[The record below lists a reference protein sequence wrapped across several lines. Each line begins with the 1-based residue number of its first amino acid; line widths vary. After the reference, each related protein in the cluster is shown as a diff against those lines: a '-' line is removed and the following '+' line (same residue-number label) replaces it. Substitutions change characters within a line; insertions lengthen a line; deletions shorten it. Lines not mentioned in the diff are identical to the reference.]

1 MAVSISLKDRLKQA
15 LLFMTASLMALIVL
29 GALYFTSTY
38 DRSSAE
44 QTLRLKHKI
53 VEQTLAS
60 YLVRAE
66 SEMSFIVQDLAV
78 RNYDLSQALDLLFSH
93 HDILFTGGLDFFY
106 IDWKDDF
113 HAMDPRA
120 RLFTQADFQP
130 LLAEGQISRWV
141 SVVTEDDATLLMYKK
156 KILSSDME
164 SLGFLYGFIS
174 LSDNLTLGNELLS
187 SAQVMAVRLLEES
200 NNRLLLE
207 ETSSDTNDPSVPM
220 LSYAFPLDSAV
231 QGAFRLEIEQAENLL
246 SDSLR
251 VALPWLLFVALS
263 LLAFYWLL
271 NIYIKKLLFV
281 PLEKTIY
288 QRESTLP
295 LFDELQP
302 IQEQSNHYRASIKAK
317 DDQFNLLSE
326 SVHSAII
333 FSNEVAEL
341 QVLNTEAKEI
351 FPEAERSRTV
361 FDFLP
366 ISCHQIIQEALK
378 GAVGRNFELTIDRL
392 GRIYQWKVFS
402 YHNEFG
408 YRGILLVGRNVTL
421 ETSLKWQLD
430 QLQPL
435 SNAIEKKVDAQAL
448 QQELEYLTQL
458 PSTIQ
463 TQQFQGWLSLTLSI
477 LEDIGRP
484 EDMVREVVLG
494 NELIAESA
502 KVMTAMG
509 VEANRALL
517 DITLPVSLKIIEVD
531 NKVAAL
537 LRLLFMMVMSN
548 DMAERRLSIQM
559 KGNELEF
566 VAMHDMATRELFI
579 WMIKTLASHLG
590 AQYKIL
596 RNNAL
601 QFNLPVVCLEQDHTS
616 MSSLEDQGTTGKLVA
631 WIANDYPNSAF
642 IHAAL
647 VRLGCK
653 VKDFV
658 SADSFFTQS
667 TTIVKFDAILIGCD
681 QDLEGQHKMTKAL
694 QVKHDRTNL
703 PIVWVNSTPLQ
714 TPDEQVFHL
723 FGCPFDYSLHQ
734 VLVQALQCDGIMPVY
749 HPERGPSWIMVGG
762 SRVTKAIW
770 YSELE
775 AQQITTQWLSDLSSF
790 DLVLPYHSDAV
801 IVLLEPQSSILLAQL
816 HKRFPEARLFTIQDW
831 QDKPD
836 TVTLCKVSS
845 PYSGEKIKQFVRRV
859 VR

>member
-1 MAVSISLKDRLKQA
+1 MAVSISLKDRLKQT
-15 LLFMTASLMALIVL
+15 LLLMTASLMIIIVL
-29 GALYFTSTY
+29 GVLYFTSTY
-38 DRSSAE
+38 DRSSA
-44 QTLRLKHKI
+44 QQALQLKHQI

-66 SEMSFIVQDLAV
+66 SEMRFIVQDLTV
-78 RNYDLSQALDLLFSH
+78 RDYEVGQALDLLFSH
-93 HDILFTGGLDFFY
+93 HDILFSGGLDFFY
-106 IDWKDDF
+106 IDWRDDF

-120 RLFTQADFQP
+120 RLFTQADFHP
-130 LLAEGQISRWV
+130 LLAKGQISRWV
-141 SVVTEDDATLLMYKK
+141 SVVTKDDAILLMYKK
-156 KILSSDME
+156 KILSSEME
-164 SLGFLYGFIS
+164 NLGFLYGFIS
-174 LSDNLTLGNELLS
+174 LNDNLTLGNELLS
-187 SAQVMAVRLLEES
+187 SAQVTAVRLFDEL

-207 ETSSDTNDPSVPM
+207 ETSSDNNDLSVPT
-220 LSYAFPLDSAV
+220 LSYAFQLDSAL
-231 QGAFRLEIEQAENLL
+231 QGAFRLEIEQAENIL

-251 VALPWLLFVALS
+251 VALPLLLFVAVS
-263 LLAFYWLL
+263 LLGFYWLV

-281 PLEKTIY
+281 PLEQTIY
-288 QRESTLP
+288 RREEPLP

-302 IQEQSNHYRASIKAK
+302 IQEQTSHYRAAIKAK
-317 DDQFNLLSE
+317 DDQFSLLSE

-341 QVLNTEAKEI
+341 QVLNMEAKEI
-351 FPEAERSRTV
+351 FPEAERSRTL

-378 GAVGRNFELTIDRL
+378 GAVGRSFELTIDRL
-392 GRIYQWKVFS
+392 GRIYQWQAFS
-402 YHNEFG
+402 YHNELG
-408 YRGILLVGRNVTL
+408 YRGILLVGRNVTQ

-435 SNAIEKKVDAQAL
+435 SSAMEKKVDAQAL

-458 PSTIQ
+458 PSTIK

-484 EDMVREVVLG
+484 DDTAREVILG
-494 NELIAESA
+494 EALMTESA
-502 KVMTAMG
+502 KVMEAMG

-517 DITLPVSLKIIEVD
+517 DIALPVSLKVLEVD
-531 NKVAAL
+531 NKVMAL

-548 DMAERRLSIQM
+548 DMAERRLSLQM
-559 KGNELEF
+559 KGNELEL
-566 VAMHDMATRELFI
+566 VAMHDMSARDLFI
-579 WMIKTLASHLG
+579 WMIKTLANHLG

-601 QFNLPVVCLEQDHTS
+601 QFNLPVVCPGQDQTP
-616 MSSLEDQGTTGKLVA
+616 MSSLEEQATTGKLVA
-631 WIANDYPNSAF
+631 WIANDYPNSGL
-642 IHAAL
+642 IHTAL

-681 QDLEGQHKMTKAL
+681 QDREGQHKMTKAL
-694 QVKHDRTNL
+694 QVKHDRNNL

-714 TPDEQVFHL
+714 TLDEQVFHL
-723 FGCPFDYSLHQ
+723 FGCPFDYSLYQ
-734 VLVQALQCDGIMPVY
+734 VLAQALQRDGIMPAY
-749 HPERGPSWIMVGG
+749 HPEQGQSWIMVGG

-775 AQQITTQWLSDLSSF
+775 AQQVTTQWLADLSSF

-801 IVLLEPQSSILLAQL
+801 IVLLEPQPNALLMQL
-816 HKRFPEARLFTIQDW
+816 QNRFPDVRLFAIQGW

-836 TVTLCKVSS
+836 TVALYKIPS
-845 PYSGEKIKQFVRRV
+845 PHSGEKIKQFVRHV
-859 VR
+859 VL